1 MSVKTKIT
9 IDRLVEF
16 MNYKNLN
23 DNQIT
28 KIAGLSVGLIGR
40 ARKNKSGLHTDTIEK
55 ILITFPELN
64 PTWLLTGKGDMLIS
78 ENNTNTNI
86 SSISENKSIEDI
98 EKNEE
103 DFIHEI
109 FSTQKDIIFSL
120 KKKYFK
126 TEESLKK

>member
-1 MSVKTKIT
+1 MNTKTKFT

-16 MNYKNLN
+16 MDFKCLN

-28 KIAGLSVGLIGR
+28 KIAGLSIGLIGR

-64 PTWLLTGKGDMLIS
+64 PTWLLTGKGKMLIMDNQSVDDNNKYS
-78 ENNTNTNI
+78 ETSN
-86 SSISENKSIEDI
+86 SEESKD
-98 EKNEE
+98 K
-103 DFIHEI
+103 DFLFEVFSAQKEIIH
-109 FSTQKDIIFSL
+109 SL
-120 KKKYFK
+120 KKKFFK